1 MLAELLE
8 NATAFSPP
16 EVPVEVTASLHT
28 GCLIQ
33 IVDRGIGM
41 SAERLVDE
49 NARLVSRERLDVA
62 PTTMLGLFV
71 VGRLARRHDV
81 TVRLLPTPVTGVT
94 AEVVLP
100 VGVLIWGGAG
110 TGPLGAPTS
119 DRRAAIASA
128 PAPTPNPMSN
138 ARPSPARP
146 APAPPPSA
154 PPRRPDSHP

>member
-1 MLAELLE
+1 ME

-41 SAERLVDE
+41 SAERLVEE

-100 VGVLIWGGAG
+100 VGVLMWGAG
-110 TGPLGAPTS
+110 TGPLGAPMG
-119 DRRAAIASA
+119 DRRPAIAST
-128 PAPTPNPMSN
+128 PAPTPGLTVQP
-138 ARPSPARP
+138 PAVAQR
-146 APAPPPSA
+146 
-154 PPRRPDSHP
+154 PRRVPNPTRFD